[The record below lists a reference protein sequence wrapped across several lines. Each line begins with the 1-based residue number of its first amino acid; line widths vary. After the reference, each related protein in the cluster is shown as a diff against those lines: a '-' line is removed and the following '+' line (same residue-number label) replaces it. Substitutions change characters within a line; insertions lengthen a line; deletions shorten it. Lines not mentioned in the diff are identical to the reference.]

1 MVRRVHAAD
10 RHLHRGA
17 ATGNKVAGLWY
28 PIAVALMTFVIGS
41 LFLKESREVK
51 IWDEGGGEVAAAR
64 AAGD

>member
-1 MVRRVHAAD
+1 M
-10 RHLHRGA
+10 A

-41 LFLKESREVK
+41 LFLKESSDVK
-51 IWDEGGGEVAAAR
+51 IWDEVGGEVAAAR